1 METEY
6 DDIVENDGII
16 SNKEIID
23 IFCKKFNDEPNY
35 CIYGYKFNDMII
47 DIKINKNKT
56 EYIYYIETYSLPY
69 HYHDMFS
76 DTYDDTYIDND
87 FEAFKSIESAIKF
100 LLCDLRKNYI
110 YSKVFN
116 IITSKDTVKDDE
128 KQMIADCILC
138 NNPRIDK
145 CCVCYDVNSIYTICE
160 HNLCRICYYKIDTK
174 KCPVCREIIL

>member
-6 DDIVENDGII
+6 DDIIENNGII

-23 IFCKKFNDEPNY
+23 IFCKKFNDDPNY
-35 CIYGYKFNDMII
+35 CIYGYKFNDMVI
-47 DIKINKNKT
+47 DIKIKNKT
-56 EYIYYIETYSLPY
+56 DDIYYIETYSLPY

-76 DTYDDTYIDND
+76 HTYDDTYIDND
-87 FEAFKSIESAIKF
+87 FETFKSIESAIKF

-160 HNLCRICYYKIDTK
+160 HNLCRICYYKIETK

>member
-1 METEY
+1 M
-6 DDIVENDGII
+6 
-16 SNKEIID
+16 KEIID
-23 IFCKKFNDEPNY
+23 IFCKKFNDDPNY
-35 CIYGYKFNDMII
+35 CIYGYKFNDMVI

-56 EYIYYIETYSLPY
+56 EHIYYIETYSLPY

-87 FEAFKSIESAIKF
+87 FKSFKSIESAIKF

-160 HNLCRICYYKIDTK
+160 HNLCRICYYKIETK
-174 KCPVCREIIL
+174 KCPVCREIIN